1 LFQHFRRAERRAGV
15 RALSDRSISVT
26 DTATVQ
32 ARPSYEDAYLHLGPP
47 NGTLVRILM
56 RMTGDID
63 EARDLAQE
71 TLSRLWLNYE
81 SVDNPDAWCVRVG
94 TRLFL
99 DLSRHRRT
107 ADRFQPLLREI
118 TVVDGGPIER
128 VAVRLAMA
136 QLHPSQRALLIL
148 RYYCDLGLA
157 DVADILGLNPS
168 TCRGLAVQAQA
179 ALKRL
184 IEERA

>member
-1 LFQHFRRAERRAGV
+1 MSGRPINVTEAAPV
-15 RALSDRSISVT
+15 KARS
-26 DTATVQ
+26 
-32 ARPSYEDAYLHLGPP
+32 SYEDVYLHLGPP
-47 NGTLVRILM
+47 NGTLVRILI

-81 SVDNPDAWCVRVG
+81 AIDNPDAWCVRVG

-107 ADRFQPLLREI
+107 ADRFQPLVAEAAAN
-118 TVVDGGPIER
+118 DGAAFDR
-128 VAVRLAMA
+128 VAVRLAMT

-157 DVADILGLNPS
+157 DVADVLGLNPS

-184 IEERA
+184 IEERP

>member
-1 LFQHFRRAERRAGV
+1 MTDAG
-15 RALSDRSISVT
+15 
-26 DTATVQ
+26 TVQ
-32 ARPSYEDAYLHLGPP
+32 ARPSYEDVYLHLGPP
-47 NGTLVRILM
+47 NGTLVRILV
-56 RMTGDID
+56 RMTADID

-81 SVDNPDAWCVRVG
+81 AVDNPDAWCVRVG

-107 ADRFQPLLREI
+107 VDRFQPLLNET
-118 TVVDGGPIER
+118 TVSDGGSSIER

-136 QLHPSQRALLIL
+136 ELHPSQRALLIL

-179 ALKRL
+179 AFKRL

>member
-1 LFQHFRRAERRAGV
+1 MGRPDAG
-15 RALSDRSISVT
+15 
-26 DTATVQ
+26 TVQ
-32 ARPSYEDAYLHLGPP
+32 ARASYEDTYLHLGPP
-47 NGTLVRILM
+47 NGALVRTLI

-81 SVDNPDAWCVRVG
+81 AVDKPEAWCVRVG

-99 DLSRHRRT
+99 DLSRRRHT
-107 ADRFQPLLREI
+107 ADRFQALLSEPS
-118 TVVDGGPIER
+118 VVDSGPIER
-128 VAVRLAMA
+128 VAVRLAMS
-136 QLHPSQRALLIL
+136 QLDPAQRALLIL

-157 DVADILGLNPS
+157 DVADVLGLNPS

>member
-1 LFQHFRRAERRAGV
+1 LLQHFDNASRQSSV
-15 RALSDRSISVT
+15 RALSDVSPGATEVVT
-26 DTATVQ
+26 IQ
-32 ARPSYEDAYLHLGPP
+32 ARPSYEDVYLHLGPP
-47 NGTLVRILM
+47 NGTLVRILI

-71 TLSRLWLNYE
+71 TLSRLWLNFE
-81 SVDNPDAWCVRVG
+81 GIDSPDAWCVRVG

-107 ADRFQPLLREI
+107 AERFQPVFRE
-118 TVVDGGPIER
+118 TQVSDGGPIDR
-128 VAVRLAMA
+128 VAVQIAMT
-136 QLHPSQRALLIL
+136 QLHPSQRALLTL

-184 IEERA
+184 IEERT

>member
-1 LFQHFRRAERRAGV
+1 M
-15 RALSDRSISVT
+15 RALTDRSTTVT
-26 DTATVQ
+26 DVATVTGR
-32 ARPSYEDAYLHLGPP
+32 ASYEDVYLHLGPP
-47 NGTLVRILM
+47 NGTLVRVLA
-56 RMTGDID
+56 RMSGDID

-107 ADRFQPLLREI
+107 VDRFQPLL
-118 TVVDGGPIER
+118 THSPVADSGPLDR
-128 VAVRLAMA
+128 VAVRLAMS
-136 QLHPSQRALLIL
+136 QLHASQRALLIL

-179 ALKRL
+179 ALRRL
-184 IEERA
+184 VEERP

>member
-1 LFQHFRRAERRAGV
+1 MRAV
-15 RALSDRSISVT
+15 SDRST
-26 DTATVQ
+26 TVPEP
-32 ARPSYEDAYLHLGPP
+32 AVVPGRPSYEDVYLHLGPP
-47 NGTLVRILM
+47 NGALVRILV
-56 RMTGDID
+56 RMSGDID

-81 SVDNPDAWCVRVG
+81 AVECPDAWCVRVG

-99 DLSRHRRT
+99 DYSRHRRT
-107 ADRFQPLLREI
+107 ADRFQPLLTEFGNGDSGS
-118 TVVDGGPIER
+118 VDR
-128 VAVRLAMA
+128 VAVRMAMLK
-136 QLHPSQRALLIL
+136 LHPSQRALLIL

-157 DVADILGLNPS
+157 EVADVLGLNPS

-179 ALKRL
+179 ALRRL

>member
-1 LFQHFRRAERRAGV
+1 M
-15 RALSDRSISVT
+15 RALSDRSTGASDVG
-26 DTATVQ
+26 TVQ
-32 ARPSYEDAYLHLGPP
+32 ARPSYEDVYLHLGPP
-47 NGTLVRILM
+47 NGSLVRILI
-56 RMTGDID
+56 RMTGDLD

-71 TLSRLWLNYE
+71 TLSRLWLNFE
-81 SVDNPDAWCVRVG
+81 AIDNPDGWCVRVG

-107 ADRFQPLLREI
+107 EQRYQPLLRE
-118 TVVDGGPIER
+118 TAVTDNGPIDR
-128 VAVRLAMA
+128 VAVQLAMS
-136 QLHPSQRALLIL
+136 QLHPSQRALLTL

-168 TCRGLAVQAQA
+168 TCRGLAVQAQG

-184 IEERA
+184 IEERS

>member
-1 LFQHFRRAERRAGV
+1 V
-15 RALSDRSISVT
+15 RALSDRST
-26 DTATVQ
+26 TAANAGAVQ
-32 ARPSYEDAYLHLGPP
+32 ARPSYEDVYLHLGPP
-47 NGTLVRILM
+47 NGTLVRILI

-81 SVDNPDAWCVRVG
+81 AVDNPDAWCVRVG

-107 ADRFQPLLREI
+107 VDRFQPLFNETSI
-118 TVVDGGPIER
+118 SDAGPMER
-128 VAVRLAMA
+128 VAVRMAMS

>member
-1 LFQHFRRAERRAGV
+1 M
-15 RALSDRSISVT
+15 SDRSTTISEPGI
-26 DTATVQ
+26 ACGQ
-32 ARPSYEDAYLHLGPP
+32 PSYEDVYRHLGPP
-47 NGTLVRILM
+47 NGALVRILV
-56 RMTGDID
+56 RMCGNID

-71 TLSRLWLNYE
+71 TLSRLWLSFEAIE
-81 SVDNPDAWCVRVG
+81 SPDAWCVRVG

-99 DLSRHRRT
+99 DHCRHRRT
-107 ADRFQPLLREI
+107 VERFQPLLTE
-118 TVVDGGPIER
+118 VDSGENGTLDR
-128 VAVRLAMA
+128 VAVRLAML

-157 DVADILGLNPS
+157 EVAEILGLNPS

-179 ALKRL
+179 ALKRR

>member
-1 LFQHFRRAERRAGV
+1 MRLSSV
-15 RALSDRSISVT
+15 RALNDRTTSVT
-26 DTATVQ
+26 DVESVVVGTVRI
-32 ARPSYEDAYLHLGPP
+32 RPSYEDVYLHLGPP
-47 NGTLVRILM
+47 NGSLVRILV

-71 TLSRLWLNYE
+71 ALSRLWLNYE
-81 SVDNPDAWCVRVG
+81 AVDNPNAWCVRVG

-107 ADRFQPLLREI
+107 AERLRPLLDETAI
-118 TVVDGGPIER
+118 SDTNPVER
-128 VAVRLAMA
+128 VAVRLAMS
-136 QLHPSQRALLIL
+136 QLHPSQRAMLIL

-184 IEERA
+184 VEERS